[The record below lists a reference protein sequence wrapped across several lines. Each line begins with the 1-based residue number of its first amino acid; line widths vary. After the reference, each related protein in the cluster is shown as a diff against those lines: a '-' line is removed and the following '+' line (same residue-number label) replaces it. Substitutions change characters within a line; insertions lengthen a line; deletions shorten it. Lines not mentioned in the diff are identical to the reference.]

1 MGVVEERKSRLGQE
15 GYAHVAEGLQMGKMG
30 VAGEREKLEEVVEG
44 GESVDFKGM
53 LMGLTK
59 ADCGDG
65 MDDVDEEE
73 GETDKS
79 EPLSSE
85 SMWSLEKG
93 EAMVR
98 AECVDE
104 RQVVLR
110 NMKTRLIG
118 GI

>member
-1 MGVVEERKSRLGQE
+1 MPLPYGDAVDVVDERKSRLGQE

-30 VAGEREKLEEVVEG
+30 VEGEREKLEEVVEG

-53 LMGLTK
+53 LMGLAK

-65 MDDVDEEE
+65 MDDVEEEDEEEDE

-79 EPLSSE
+79 QPLSSE
-85 SMWSLEKG
+85 SMWSLEKR

-98 AECVDE
+98 AECVEE
-104 RQVVLR
+104 R
-110 NMKTRLIG
+110 
-118 GI
+118 